1 LACSLVFIAVGH
13 NVVCETARPTKH
25 FSEEARQ
32 KLCFFTNIRKD
43 IGYSLP
49 LILLLFMPFP
59 APAGSNPSKA
69 QLAAITERGRRLA
82 MYDQAASQAT
92 DAVEATHPPEDLVQ
106 RYIVHKSDQGWVVDF
121 GQVNETKDKFLV
133 AFEAVQSQ
141 ASVPF
146 TVKRLEPV
154 REDTGWNLAAAKAIG
169 TALED
174 FRGPDRPFNVAA
186 LPDDSDG
193 LYVYVYPAQV
203 KTDVYPLGA
212 DARYHFASNGSLIEK
227 RQLHQGIIEPG
238 PIPADAA
245 PKGGYH
251 THVLSDLPEDTD
263 VFLVLTR
270 RPRMPEFVGA
280 GKYVYKIDVDGNI
293 SIAD

>member
-1 LACSLVFIAVGH
+1 M
-13 NVVCETARPTKH
+13 
-25 FSEEARQ
+25 
-32 KLCFFTNIRKD
+32 FFTNLRKN
-43 IGYSLP
+43 IGYSLA
-49 LILLLFMPFP
+49 LILLQFLPFP
-59 APAGSNPSKA
+59 APAESNTSKA
-69 QLAAITERGRRLA
+69 QLAAITARGRLLA
-82 MYDQAASQAT
+82 IYDQAASQAT

-106 RYIVHKSDQGWVVDF
+106 RYIVHKSDLHSDQGWVVDF
-121 GQVNETKDKFLV
+121 GQLNDTRDKFLV

-146 TVKRLEPV
+146 TVKRLDPV

-174 FRGPDRPFNVAA
+174 FRGPDRPFNVAVLA
-186 LPDDSDG
+186 DDSDG
-193 LYVYVYPAQV
+193 LYVYVYPAQL

-227 RQLHQGIIEPG
+227 RQLHRGIIEPG
-238 PIPADAA
+238 PVPAGVASKA
-245 PKGGYH
+245 GYH

-270 RPRMPEFVGA
+270 RPLVPEFVGA
-280 GKYVYKIDVDGNI
+280 GKYVYKIDVNGKI
-293 SIAD
+293 SIAPRIS